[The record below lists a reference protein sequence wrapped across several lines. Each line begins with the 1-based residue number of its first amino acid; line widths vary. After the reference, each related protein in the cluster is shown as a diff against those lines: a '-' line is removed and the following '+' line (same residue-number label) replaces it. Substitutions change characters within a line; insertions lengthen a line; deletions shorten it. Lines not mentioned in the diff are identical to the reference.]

1 MRRALPSFLLLAN
14 AVACSGGQLDLPV
27 PLSTPAFD
35 LDVGSAI
42 DQAVTAACPAAD
54 AVSCQGIALICQAE
68 SGAPCDPVDLPAQFP
83 AEIDVDGTTTRAEDL
98 LPAEVADAAR
108 PQVAIP
114 VDLGQALADA
124 GASDPEQ
131 VKSVS
136 FDEVFITWEENSL
149 SFDAPVLDVYVGP
162 AANDVSDPEALIAS
176 GDFVKVGT
184 VGKDI
189 DPDTAG
195 FEVGQLAET
204 TGQVPLAFVAGGNDA
219 FNERLR
225 SLAFTMVLSA
235 PEGQSLTLKAVD
247 GDDSKVRKPDG
258 AAAIK
263 LEATLT
269 YTIDVAGALAPLGL

>member
-1 MRRALPSFLLLAN
+1 MRLMPVALLLAP
-14 AVACSGGQLDLPV
+14 AIGCGGQLDLPV

-35 LDVGSAI
+35 LDVGAGV
-42 DQAVTAACPAAD
+42 DEAVSAACPTAD
-54 AVSCQGIALICQAE
+54 AASCQGISLICQAE
-68 SGAPCDPVDLPAQFP
+68 TGAPCNPVDLPPTFP
-83 AEIDVDGTTTRAEDL
+83 AEIDVAGTTTRAEDL

-114 VDLGQALADA
+114 VDLAQALADA

-136 FDEVFITWEENSL
+136 FDDVFITWDENSL
-149 SFDAPVLDVYVGP
+149 TFDAPVLDVYVGP
-162 AANDVSDPEALIAS
+162 AADDVTDPEALIAS

-184 VGKDI
+184 VGIDV

-204 TGQVPLAFVAGGNDA
+204 TGKVPLSFVDGGNNA
-219 FNERLR
+219 FNDRLR
-225 SLAFTMVLSA
+225 GLVFTMVLSA
-235 PEGQSLTLKAVD
+235 PEGQTLTLKAVD
-247 GDDSKVRKPDG
+247 GDTTKVRKPDG

-269 YTIDVAGALAPLGL
+269 YTVDVSGALAPLGL